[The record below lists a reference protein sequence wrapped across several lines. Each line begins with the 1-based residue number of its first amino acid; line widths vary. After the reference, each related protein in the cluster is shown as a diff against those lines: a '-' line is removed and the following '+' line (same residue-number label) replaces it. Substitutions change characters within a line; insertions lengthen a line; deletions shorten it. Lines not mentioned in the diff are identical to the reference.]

1 MSCPNCHWEVVEV
14 VDVGS
19 ASGRK
24 TFRCPRCRAQWREK
38 NAAAVALGSLGGK
51 ARAAVL
57 SPEARSEQAT
67 QAITSR
73 WAAKKTQD
81 NPMVKGARGILSG
94 KKF

>member
-1 MSCPNCHWEVVEV
+1 VNCSKCGVEAQV

-24 TFRCPRCRAQWREK
+24 TFRCPQCGARWREK

-51 ARAAVL
+51 ARAESL
-57 SPEARSEQAT
+57 SAEERSEQAAR
-67 QAITSR
+67 AITSR
-73 WAAKKTQD
+73 WSAEKMRE
-81 NPMVKGARGILSG
+81 NPIVKGARGILSG